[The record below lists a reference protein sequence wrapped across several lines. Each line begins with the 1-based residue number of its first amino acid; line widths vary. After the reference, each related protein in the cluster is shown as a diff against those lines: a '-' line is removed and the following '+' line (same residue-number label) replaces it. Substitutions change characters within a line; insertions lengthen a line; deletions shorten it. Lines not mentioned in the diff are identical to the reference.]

1 MRQIIYGTDETV
13 KIYCSGSRKL
23 FNEIN
28 LPEVSSSIHLWMY
41 FKVISGRSQKP
52 TSDFHKGPRELYE
65 PFCFTRRNLRA
76 EPTWVPLSKLWHSD
90 QIYGQIYVI
99 MVIKLEEITSS
110 FRTDA
115 EFAYLMWDRAA
126 APNRRVKKTRSCLL
140 LSSLLCGRTAWQRV
154 RDERNVSFWNWDNRK

>member
-1 MRQIIYGTDETV
+1 MRQIIWNRRNGQN
-13 KIYCSGSRKL
+13 ICSRSRKP

-28 LPEVSSSIHLWMY
+28 LPEVSSSFHLWMY
-41 FKVISGRSQKP
+41 FKVISGRWQKP
-52 TSDFHKGPRELYE
+52 TSDFRKGPRELYE

-90 QIYGQIYVI
+90 QIYGQIHVI

-110 FRTDA
+110 FRTNA

-126 APNRRVKKTRSCLL
+126 APNHLTTCTRRRKLFVSKLTFKFKIETIESNNRLVTLVTRL
-140 LSSLLCGRTAWQRV
+140 
-154 RDERNVSFWNWDNRK
+154 

>member
-1 MRQIIYGTDETV
+1 MYLRGVEIWDKLYWTDETV
-13 KIYCSGSRKL
+13 KICGSRSITL

-28 LPEVSSSIHLWMY
+28 LPVVSSAFHLWMY
-41 FKVISGRSQKP
+41 FKVILGRSQKP

-90 QIYGQIYVI
+90 QIYGQIHVI

-115 EFAYLMWDRAA
+115 EFAYPMWDRAA
-126 APNRRVKKTRSCLL
+126 APNRLMTSTR
-140 LSSLLCGRTAWQRV
+140 RRK
-154 RDERNVSFWNWDNRK
+154 RFVSKLRQ